1 MNILKNIYHSK
12 YFPRL
17 FYVKPDG
24 GQDSGVTGYFLIEW
38 KWLFSIAILKFEE
51 GSREAYHSHA
61 FNAYTWWI
69 CGHADEIKHGVSDMN
84 KCVQYQRS
92 WKPKYTPRDNV
103 HEVLAYTRCWAF
115 TIRGPWEDTWYE
127 YKDGEKITLT
137 HGRKVV

>member
-1 MNILKNIYHSK
+1 MNILKKIYHSK

-24 GQDSGVTGYFLIEW
+24 GRDSRVTGYFLIEW
-38 KWLFSIAILKFEE
+38 KWLFSIAILKFEK

-69 CGHADEIKHGVSDMN
+69 SGKADEVR
-84 KCVQYQRS
+84 QYWDETVYREYERT

-103 HEVLAYTRCWAF
+103 HKVLAYTRCWCI

-127 YKDGEKITLT
+127 YKNGENITLT

>member
-1 MNILKNIYHSK
+1 MNVLKKIYHSK

-69 CGHADEIKHGVSDMN
+69 CGKADEVR
-84 KCVQYQRS
+84 QYPGETVYREYERA

-103 HEVLAYTRCWAF
+103 HKVLAYTRCWCF

-127 YKDGEKITLT
+127 YKNGEKITLT
-137 HGRKVV
+137 HGRVEV